1 MTGGRSLPGARE
13 LLPGIHEF
21 LDRSPLTFGGKG
33 FLVAGPKYNVMVDTP
48 ACTDDVIRAVRV
60 AGGLRYIFLSHRD
73 EIGEVCA
80 LKQALGGAV
89 ILHRSEAS
97 LVPCGTDLPFD
108 TDFEVEPGLRVIHTP
123 GHTPGSSCLLLHRGD
138 LKVLFTGDHILRR
151 RDEVP
156 APLHFPWTFDW
167 DAQVASARRLL
178 DLDFDYLVPSHD
190 ARLARGYFDDAHARL
205 ESALADPEI
214 TRPRNH
220 RGVKS

>member
-1 MTGGRSLPGARE
+1 MGGPFE
-13 LLPGIHEF
+13 LLH
-21 LDRSPLTFGGKG
+21 R
-33 FLVAGPKYNVMVDTP
+33 LV
-48 ACTDDVIRAVRV
+48 
-60 AGGLRYIFLSHRD
+60 
-73 EIGEVCA
+73 VCA

-178 DLDFDYLVPSHD
+178 DLDFDYLVPSHG

-205 ESALADPEI
+205 ESALADCPCGLLLVSHDERFLQRLE
-214 TRPRNH
+214 TRRWH
-220 RGVKS
+220 VEGDGVGASTLTQ